1 MIIFLYE
8 SVQYLPERYGKP
20 FMLIIWLISFKKSY
34 KLPLKWVFYIF
45 SANFGPYFN
54 HRFGPNL
61 IMPMLSRIC
70 GKPFPFNL
78 FSFYLKENDIKPEK
92 KFFIGIIKNCLNEL
106 FCMRNVFAW
115 IYHGKSKLKSLE
127 IVVFSLIVIILDM
140 KKCDYGLQP

>member
-1 MIIFLYE
+1 MRFWKIDSFLWQQQLTRHDYFSTWIITISSRKIWKAFYAD
-8 SVQYLPERYGKP
+8 YLTDFFQKILQTSTK
-20 FMLIIWLISFKKSY
+20 MT
-34 KLPLKWVFYIF
+34 VFYIF

-115 IYHGKSKLKSLE
+115 IYHGKSKLKS
-127 IVVFSLIVIILDM
+127 
-140 KKCDYGLQP
+140 